1 MSDPGPA
8 RGAVADHF
16 APAPPRVLGVAVSG
30 GSDSLALLH
39 LLNDWRAT
47 GGPLLRVATVDHRLR
62 AEAAA
67 EAAGVARLC
76 AGLGV
81 AHDTLHW
88 TDQEAGG
95 NLADRARRARYR
107 LLADWARVHG
117 IADVA
122 IGHTRDDLAETFL
135 MRLARGSGLDGLS
148 AMRARW
154 QADDVTFHRPMLS
167 LGREH
172 LREHLRARGVAWI
185 DDPTN
190 ADPDYERTRARGVLA
205 MLTGLDLSADTLAGT
220 AERLAE
226 ARAALAHHA
235 RQAAETLVT
244 VAAGDLL
251 LTREGFAAL
260 PDETAR
266 RLLLAGL
273 RWLTGAAYPP
283 RGTAMTDLLRAARA
297 GQAMTLQG
305 CVLSADSVHLRLG
318 REYRAVA
325 GCRAA
330 ATEVWDGRWRA
341 TGDGAAEIAA
351 LGPEGLAACPDWR
364 AGGLPHASALAAPG
378 LWRGDTLIAAPL
390 HGWANGWQLSLVR
403 PLAAYLDTVIPH

>member
-1 MSDPGPA
+1 MSSGCPA
-8 RGAVADHF
+8 RGVVADHF
-16 APAPPRVLGVAVSG
+16 APAPPRILGVAVSG

-39 LLNDWRAT
+39 LLNDWRGT

-95 NLADRARRARYR
+95 NLPDRARHARYR

-154 QADDVTFHRPMLS
+154 QADGVTFHRPMLL
-167 LGREH
+167 LGRDD
-172 LREHLRARGVAWI
+172 LRDMLRARGVRWI

-190 ADPDYERTRARGVLA
+190 ADPKYDRTRARTALTALA
-205 MLTGLDLSADTLAGT
+205 PLGIDTATLAVT
-220 AERLAE
+220 ARHLAE
-226 ARAALAHHA
+226 ARTALDHHA
-235 RQAAETLVT
+235 RQAAEALVA
-244 VAAGDLL
+244 VEAGDLL
-251 LTREGFAAL
+251 LERERFTAL

-283 RGTAMTDLLRAARA
+283 RGTAMTDLLRVARA
-297 GQAMTLQG
+297 GHRMTLQG
-305 CVLSADSVHLRLG
+305 CLLSADRAHLRLS
-318 REYRAVA
+318 REYSAVA
-325 GCRAA
+325 GCRTP
-330 ATEVWDGRWRA
+330 ATGLWDGRWRA
-341 TGDGAAEIAA
+341 TGEGQAEIAA
-351 LGPEGLAACPDWR
+351 LGPEGLSACPDWR
-364 AGGLPHASALAAPG
+364 AGGLPYASALAAPG

-390 HGWANGWQLSLVR
+390 HGWANGWQLSLAR
-403 PLAAYLDTVIPH
+403 PLAAYLDIVISH

>member
-1 MSDPGPA
+1 
-8 RGAVADHF
+8 
-16 APAPPRVLGVAVSG
+16 
-30 GSDSLALLH
+30 
-39 LLNDWRAT
+39 
-47 GGPLLRVATVDHRLR
+47 
-62 AEAAA
+62 
-67 EAAGVARLC
+67 
-76 AGLGV
+76 
-81 AHDTLHW
+81 
-88 TDQEAGG
+88 
-95 NLADRARRARYR
+95 
-107 LLADWARVHG
+107 
-117 IADVA
+117 VA

-154 QADDVTFHRPMLS
+154 QADGVTFHRPMLA

-235 RQAAETLVT
+235 GQAAEALVT
-244 VAAGDLL
+244 AAAGDLL
-251 LTREGFAAL
+251 LARDGFGNL

-273 RWLTGAAYPP
+273 RWITGDGYPP
-283 RGTAMTDLLRAARA
+283 RATAMTDLLRVARE
-297 GQAMTLQG
+297 GRRMTLQG
-305 CVLSADSVHLRLG
+305 CVLSAEAGHIRLS
-318 REYRAVA
+318 REYAAVA
-325 GCRAA
+325 GLRGPSHAL
-330 ATEVWDGRWRA
+330 WDGRWRA
-341 TGDGAAEIAA
+341 SGPGSAEIGA
-351 LGPEGLAACPDWR
+351 LGPEGLRACPDWR
-364 AGGLPHASALAAPG
+364 AGGLPHASAQAAPG
-378 LWRGDTLIAAPL
+378 LWRGNTLIAAPL

-403 PLAAYLDTVIPH
+403 PLAAYLDSVISH